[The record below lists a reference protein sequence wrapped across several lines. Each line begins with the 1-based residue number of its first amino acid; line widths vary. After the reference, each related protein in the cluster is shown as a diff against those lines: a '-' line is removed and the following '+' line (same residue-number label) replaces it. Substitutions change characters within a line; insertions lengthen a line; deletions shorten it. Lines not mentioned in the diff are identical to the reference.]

1 MNKLILSVFVAVGLA
16 TFTLTSCTKDQ
27 VATAVSTVYD
37 NRDSVVGTF
46 NGTLVTTISG
56 NAQTSSKAVT
66 VSKGSSGKLIIA
78 VGSDFTINT
87 DIALGTKSNLT
98 GSILQQDVT
107 YSGNTASLIGKG
119 VVGQHFVYTS
129 SNNSFT
135 FGATITQG
143 STTADIAFIGS
154 K

>member
-1 MNKLILSVFVAVGLA
+1 MKKLVLSIFIAAGVAISIS
-16 TFTLTSCTKDQ
+16 SCTKEQ

-46 NGTLVTTISG
+46 NGTMVTTISG
-56 NAQTSSKAVT
+56 NAQSASKAVT
-66 VSKGSSGKLIIA
+66 VSKGSNGKLVITIA
-78 VGSDFTINT
+78 SDLSINT

-107 YSGNTASLIGKG
+107 YNGSAATLIGKG

-129 SNNSFT
+129 TNNSFT

-143 STTADIAFIGS
+143 STTADIAFVGT

>member
-1 MNKLILSVFVAVGLA
+1 MKKLVLSIFIAAGVAISIS
-16 TFTLTSCTKDQ
+16 SCTKEQ

-56 NAQTSSKAVT
+56 NAQTASKAVT
-66 VSKGSSGKLIIA
+66 VSKGSSGKLIIS
-78 VGSDFTINT
+78 VGSDLTINT
-87 DIALGTKSNLT
+87 DVALGTKSNLT

-107 YSGNTASLIGKG
+107 YNGSAATLIGKG

-129 SNNSFT
+129 TNNSFT

-143 STTADIAFIGS
+143 STSADIAFMGT

>member
-1 MNKLILSVFVAVGLA
+1 MNKLVLSVFVAIGLA

-27 VATAVSTVYD
+27 VASAVSTVYD

-56 NAQTSSKAVT
+56 NAQTSSKLVT

-78 VGSDFTINT
+78 VGSDLTINT

-98 GSILQQDVT
+98 GSIQQQDVT
-107 YSGNTASLIGKG
+107 YNGNTASLLGKG

-129 SNNSFT
+129 TNNSFT

-143 STTADIAFIGS
+143 STTADMGFIGT

>member
-1 MNKLILSVFVAVGLA
+1 MKKLVLSIFIAAGVAISIS
-16 TFTLTSCTKDQ
+16 SCTKEQ

-56 NAQTSSKAVT
+56 NAQSASKAVT
-66 VSKGSSGKLIIA
+66 VSKGSNGKLVIA
-78 VGSDFTINT
+78 IASDLTINT

-98 GSILQQDVT
+98 GSILQQDVSYNGSSAT
-107 YSGNTASLIGKG
+107 LVGKG
-119 VVGQHFVYTS
+119 IVGQHFVYTS
-129 SNNSFT
+129 TNNSFT

-143 STTADIAFIGS
+143 STTADIAFIGT

>member
-1 MNKLILSVFVAVGLA
+1 MKKLVLSIFIAAGVAISIS
-16 TFTLTSCTKDQ
+16 SCTKEQ

-56 NAQTSSKAVT
+56 NAQTASKAVT
-66 VSKGSSGKLIIA
+66 VSKGSSGKLIIS
-78 VGSDFTINT
+78 VGSDLTINT
-87 DIALGTKSNLT
+87 DVALGTKSNLT

-107 YSGNTASLIGKG
+107 YNGSAATLIGKG

-129 SNNSFT
+129 TNNSFT

-143 STTADIAFIGS
+143 STTADIAFIGT

>member
-1 MNKLILSVFVAVGLA
+1 MKKLVLSIFIAAGA
-16 TFTLTSCTKDQ
+16 AIFISSCTKEQ

-37 NRDSVVGTF
+37 NRDSVEGTF

-56 NAQTSSKAVT
+56 NAQSASKDVT
-66 VSKGSSGKLIIA
+66 VSKGSNGKLIIS
-78 VGSDFTINT
+78 VGSDLTINT

-107 YSGNTASLIGKG
+107 YSGNSASLIGKG

-143 STTADIAFIGS
+143 STTADIAFMGT

>member
-1 MNKLILSVFVAVGLA
+1 MNKIILSVFVAIGLA

-27 VATAVSTVYD
+27 VAAAVGTVYD

-56 NAQTSSKAVT
+56 SAQTSNKAVT
-66 VSKGSSGKLIIA
+66 VSKGSSGKLIITT
-78 VGSDFTINT
+78 GSDLTINT

-98 GSILQQDVT
+98 GSILQQDLT
-107 YSGNTASLIGKG
+107 YNGNAASLIGKG
-119 VVGQHFVYTS
+119 IAGKHFVYTS

-135 FGATITQG
+135 YSATITQG
-143 STTADIAFIGS
+143 NTTADIVLVGT

>member
-1 MNKLILSVFVAVGLA
+1 
-16 TFTLTSCTKDQ
+16 
-27 VATAVSTVYD
+27 
-37 NRDSVVGTF
+37 GTF

>member
-1 MNKLILSVFVAVGLA
+1 MKKLVLSIFIAAGVAISIS
-16 TFTLTSCTKDQ
+16 SCTKEQ

-56 NAQTSSKAVT
+56 NAQSASKAVT
-66 VSKGSSGKLIIA
+66 VSKGSNGKLVIA
-78 VGSDFTINT
+78 IASDLTINT

-98 GSILQQDVT
+98 GSILQQDVSYNGSSAT
-107 YSGNTASLIGKG
+107 LVGKG
-119 VVGQHFVYTS
+119 IVGQHFVYTS
-129 SNNSFT
+129 ANNSFT

-143 STTADIAFIGS
+143 STTADIAFIGT

>member
-1 MNKLILSVFVAVGLA
+1 MKKLVLSIFIAAGVAISIS
-16 TFTLTSCTKDQ
+16 SCTKEQ

-56 NAQTSSKAVT
+56 NAQSASKAVT
-66 VSKGSSGKLIIA
+66 VSKGSNGKLVIA
-78 VGSDFTINT
+78 IASDLTINT

-98 GSILQQDVT
+98 GSILQQDVS
-107 YSGNTASLIGKG
+107 YNGNSATLVGKG
-119 VVGQHFVYTS
+119 IVGQHFVYTS
-129 SNNSFT
+129 TNNSFT

-143 STTADIAFIGS
+143 STTADIAFIGT